1 MSPIQITIKDYKAVK
16 SAEIELNG
24 ITVISG
30 VNGAGKSSI
39 SRLIYYALKYANNYD
54 TIVNRLFADELLPI
68 DRLIQSSISGVP
80 QNELTRQIQNQ
91 QRIAAT
97 SNENSIKKEAYINA
111 IRLIME
117 LFHNLNKKDA
127 NELHMPDPAT
137 LRIMSLVYSI
147 GDNRK
152 NKSLVMKGGGW
163 DAVINS
169 IEALFEKANRISLTR
184 EYPLF
189 RDAITNVLNDD
200 LKSVIISEYGVPI
213 VGKNVGNVPILNY
226 IQQSVYIDTPMIAGL
241 DMRTSSFQSIEY
253 WDDLNMML
261 SKPVKKSYSRT
272 INNYIKDVTGGNAY
286 IDYGL
291 SPNGTMK
298 YQREDGL
305 EIDLADSATGIKSL
319 SMLQALLRNGSIT
332 ENTLLIIDEPEA
344 HLHPQWIVEYARI
357 IVMMHQK
364 IGTKFFIA
372 SHSTDFVSAVKY
384 IAEKQK
390 VQKSLSFYLAEE
402 DKRKPFSYNYK
413 SIGTDIEPI
422 FESFNKSLDKISE
435 YGGW

>member
-1 MSPIQITIKDYKAVK
+1 MTPIQISIKDYKAVK
-16 SAEIELNG
+16 SAEIGLNG
-24 ITVISG
+24 ITLISG

-39 SRLIYYALKYANNYD
+39 SRLLYYALKYTNNYD

-97 SNENSIKKEAYINA
+97 SNDNGIKKEAYNNA

-117 LFHNLNKKDA
+117 LFHNLNKKDS
-127 NELHMPDPAT
+127 NDLHMPDPAA

-152 NKSLVMKGGGW
+152 NKGLVLKGGGW

-200 LKSVIISEYGVPI
+200 LKSVRITEYGVPF
-213 VGKNVGNVPILNY
+213 VGKDVKNVPILNF

-241 DMRTSSFQSIEY
+241 DMRNGSFQSVEY
-253 WDDLNMML
+253 WDDLTVML
-261 SKPVKKSYSRT
+261 SKPAKKSYSQT

-291 SPNGTMK
+291 SANGTMK

-305 EIDLADSATGIKSL
+305 EINLADSATGIKSL

-364 IGTKFFIA
+364 IGAKFFIA
-372 SHSTDFVSAVKY
+372 SHSTDFVSAIKY

-402 DKRKPFSYNYK
+402 DKRKPYSYNYK

-435 YGGW
+435 YCGW

>member
-39 SRLIYYALKYANNYD
+39 SRLLYYALKYANNYD

-80 QNELTRQIQNQ
+80 QNELTRQIQSQ

-117 LFHNLNKKDA
+117 LFHNLNKRDA
-127 NELHMPDPAT
+127 NELHMPDPAA
-137 LRIMSLVYSI
+137 LRMMSIVYSI

-169 IEALFEKANRISLTR
+169 IEALFEKTNRILLTR
-184 EYPLF
+184 DYSLY
-189 RDAITNVLNDD
+189 RDALTNVLNDD
-200 LKSVIISEYGVPI
+200 LKNVIISEYGVPF
-213 VGKNVGNVPILNY
+213 VGKNVGNVPILNF

-241 DMRTSSFQSIEY
+241 DMRNSTFQNVEY

-261 SKPVKKSYSRT
+261 SKPAKKSYSRT
-272 INNYIKDVTGGNAY
+272 INNYIRDVTGGNAY

-291 SPNGTMK
+291 SANGTMK

-305 EIDLADSATGIKSL
+305 EIDLANSATGIKSL

-390 VQKSLSFYLAEE
+390 VDQSLSFYLAEE
-402 DKRKPFSYNYK
+402 DKRKPYSYNYK
-413 SIGTDIEPI
+413 AIGTDIEPI

>member
-1 MSPIQITIKDYKAVK
+1 MTPIQITIKDYKAIK

-39 SRLIYYALKYANNYD
+39 SRLLYYALKYANNYD

-80 QNELTRQIQNQ
+80 QNELTRQIQSQ

-117 LFHNLNKKDA
+117 LFHNLNKRDA
-127 NELHMPDPAT
+127 NELHMPDPAA
-137 LRIMSLVYSI
+137 LRIMSIVYSI

-163 DAVINS
+163 DAVINN
-169 IEALFEKANRISLTR
+169 IEALFEKTNRILLTR
-184 EYPLF
+184 DYSLY
-189 RDAITNVLNDD
+189 RDALTNVLNDD
-200 LKSVIISEYGVPI
+200 LKNVIISEYGVPF
-213 VGKNVGNVPILNY
+213 VGKNVGNVPILNF

-241 DMRTSSFQSIEY
+241 DMRNGTFQNVEY

-261 SKPVKKSYSRT
+261 SKPAKKSYSRT
-272 INNYIKDVTGGNAY
+272 INNYIRDVTGGNAY

-291 SPNGTMK
+291 SANGTMK

-305 EIDLADSATGIKSL
+305 EIDLANSATGIKSL

-364 IGTKFFIA
+364 IGAKFFIA
-372 SHSTDFVSAVKY
+372 SHSTDFVSAIKY

-390 VQKSLSFYLAEE
+390 VDKSLSFYLAEE
-402 DKRKPFSYNYK
+402 DKRKPYTYNYK

>member
-1 MSPIQITIKDYKAVK
+1 MTPIQISIKDYKAVK
-16 SAEIELNG
+16 SAEIGLNG
-24 ITVISG
+24 ITLISG

-39 SRLIYYALKYANNYD
+39 SRLLYYALKYTNNYD

-97 SNENSIKKEAYINA
+97 SNDNGIKKEAYNNA

-117 LFHNLNKKDA
+117 LFHNLNKKDS
-127 NELHMPDPAT
+127 NDLHMPDPAA

-152 NKSLVMKGGGW
+152 NKGLVLKGGGW

-200 LKSVIISEYGVPI
+200 LKSVRISEYGVPF
-213 VGKNVGNVPILNY
+213 VGKDVKNVPILNF

-241 DMRTSSFQSIEY
+241 DMRNGSFQSVEY
-253 WDDLNMML
+253 WDDLTVML
-261 SKPVKKSYSRT
+261 SKPAKKSYSRT
-272 INNYIKDVTGGNAY
+272 ISNYIKDVTGGNAY

-291 SPNGTMK
+291 SPSGTMK

-344 HLHPQWIVEYARI
+344 HLHPQWVVEYARI

-390 VQKSLSFYLAEE
+390 VQKSLAFYLAEE
-402 DKRKPFSYNYK
+402 DKRKPYTYNYRA
-413 SIGTDIEPI
+413 IGTDIEPI

>member
-1 MSPIQITIKDYKAVK
+1 MTPIQITIKDYKAIK

-39 SRLIYYALKYANNYD
+39 SRLLYYALKYANNYD

-80 QNELTRQIQNQ
+80 QNELTRQIQSQ

-117 LFHNLNKKDA
+117 LFHNLNKRDA
-127 NELHMPDPAT
+127 NDLHMPDPAA
-137 LRIMSLVYSI
+137 LRIMSIVYSI

-163 DAVINS
+163 DAVINN
-169 IEALFEKANRISLTR
+169 IEALFEKTNRILLTR
-184 EYPLF
+184 DYSLY
-189 RDAITNVLNDD
+189 RDALTNVLNDD
-200 LKSVIISEYGVPI
+200 LKNVIISEYGVPF
-213 VGKNVGNVPILNY
+213 VGKNVGNVPILNF

-241 DMRTSSFQSIEY
+241 DMRNGTFQNVEY

-261 SKPVKKSYSRT
+261 SKPAKKSYSRT
-272 INNYIKDVTGGNAY
+272 INNYIRDVTGGNAY

-291 SPNGTMK
+291 SANGTMK

-305 EIDLADSATGIKSL
+305 EIDLANSATGIKSL

-364 IGTKFFIA
+364 IGAKFFIA
-372 SHSTDFVSAVKY
+372 SHSTDFVSAIKY

-390 VQKSLSFYLAEE
+390 VDKSLSFYLAEE
-402 DKRKPFSYNYK
+402 DKRKPYTYNYK

>member
-1 MSPIQITIKDYKAVK
+1 MSPIQIFIKDYKAVK
-16 SAEIELNG
+16 SAEIDLKG

-39 SRLIYYALKYANNYD
+39 SRLLYYALKYANNYD
-54 TIVNRLFADELLPI
+54 TIVNRLFVSELFQIDLLFQSATIGFRKKSVTDEINNCRRLIRETANNATKEAAYIKALELIRELLKNADSEEEPYTLRLTSIIEGSILHSGKKLGEGNYTSVDTVIKQVKDIFTKTEKLSVNRNYTLYRNAVEESTNERLNNVSIFEYGIPFIGRDVKSVPI
-68 DRLIQSSISGVP
+68 PSYVQ
-80 QNELTRQIQNQ
+80 
-91 QRIAAT
+91 
-97 SNENSIKKEAYINA
+97 NA
-111 IRLIME
+111 I
-117 LFHNLNKKDA
+117 
-127 NELHMPDPAT
+127 
-137 LRIMSLVYSI
+137 
-147 GDNRK
+147 
-152 NKSLVMKGGGW
+152 
-163 DAVINS
+163 
-169 IEALFEKANRISLTR
+169 
-184 EYPLF
+184 
-189 RDAITNVLNDD
+189 
-200 LKSVIISEYGVPI
+200 
-213 VGKNVGNVPILNY
+213 
-226 IQQSVYIDTPMIAGL
+226 YIDTPMIAG
-241 DMRTSSFQSIEY
+241 MNFENGSFQGVEY
-253 WDDLNMML
+253 WRDLNAVL
-261 SKPVKKSYSRT
+261 SRPAHKSYSHT
-272 INNYIKDVTGGNAY
+272 VNNYIKKVIGGDAFV
-286 IDYGL
+286 DFGL
-291 SPNGTMK
+291 SSDGKIK
-298 YQREDGL
+298 YRREDGL

-402 DKRKPFSYNYK
+402 DTRKQYSYNYK
-413 SIGTDIEPI
+413 TLGTDIEPI

>member
-1 MSPIQITIKDYKAVK
+1 MTPIQITIKDYKAIK

-39 SRLIYYALKYANNYD
+39 SRLLYYALKYANNYD

-80 QNELTRQIQNQ
+80 QNELTRQIQSQ

-117 LFHNLNKKDA
+117 LFHNLNKRDA
-127 NELHMPDPAT
+127 NELHMPDPAA
-137 LRIMSLVYSI
+137 LRIMSIVYSI

-169 IEALFEKANRISLTR
+169 IEALFEKTNRILLTR
-184 EYPLF
+184 DYSLY
-189 RDAITNVLNDD
+189 RDALTNVLNDD
-200 LKSVIISEYGVPI
+200 LKNVIISEYGVPF
-213 VGKNVGNVPILNY
+213 VGKNVGNVPILNF

-241 DMRTSSFQSIEY
+241 DMRNGTFQNVEY

-261 SKPVKKSYSRT
+261 SKPAKKSYSRT
-272 INNYIKDVTGGNAY
+272 INNYIRDVTGGNAY

-291 SPNGTMK
+291 SANGTMK

-305 EIDLADSATGIKSL
+305 EIDLANSATGIKSL

-402 DKRKPFSYNYK
+402 DKRKRYSYNFR

>member
-1 MSPIQITIKDYKAVK
+1 MTPIQITIKDYKAIK

-39 SRLIYYALKYANNYD
+39 SRLLYYALKYANNYD

-80 QNELTRQIQNQ
+80 QNELTRQIQSQ

-117 LFHNLNKKDA
+117 LFHNLNKRDA
-127 NELHMPDPAT
+127 NELHMPDPAA
-137 LRIMSLVYSI
+137 LRIMSIVYSI

-169 IEALFEKANRISLTR
+169 IEALFEKTNRILLTR
-184 EYPLF
+184 DYSLY
-189 RDAITNVLNDD
+189 RDALTNVLNDD
-200 LKSVIISEYGVPI
+200 LKNVIISEYGVPF
-213 VGKNVGNVPILNY
+213 VGKNVGNVPILNF

-241 DMRTSSFQSIEY
+241 DMRNGTFQNVEY

-261 SKPVKKSYSRT
+261 SKPAKKTYSRT
-272 INNYIKDVTGGNAY
+272 INNYIRDVTGGNAY

-291 SPNGTMK
+291 SANGTMK

-305 EIDLADSATGIKSL
+305 EIDLANSATGIKSL

-372 SHSTDFVSAVKY
+372 SHSTDFVSAIKY

-390 VQKSLSFYLAEE
+390 VDKSLLFYLAEE
-402 DKRKPFSYNYK
+402 DKRKPYSYNYK
-413 SIGTDIEPI
+413 AIGTDIEPI

>member
-1 MSPIQITIKDYKAVK
+1 MTPIQISIKDYKAVK
-16 SAEIELNG
+16 SAEIGLNG
-24 ITVISG
+24 ITLISG

-39 SRLIYYALKYANNYD
+39 SRLLYYALKYTNNYD

-97 SNENSIKKEAYINA
+97 SNDNGIKKEAYNNA

-117 LFHNLNKKDA
+117 LFHNLNKKDS
-127 NELHMPDPAT
+127 NDLHMPDPAA

-152 NKSLVMKGGGW
+152 NKGLVLKGGGW

-200 LKSVIISEYGVPI
+200 IKSVRISEYGVPF
-213 VGKNVGNVPILNY
+213 VGKDVKNVPILNF

-241 DMRTSSFQSIEY
+241 DMRNGSFQSVEY
-253 WDDLNMML
+253 WDDLTVML
-261 SKPVKKSYSRT
+261 SKPAKKSYSRT

-291 SPNGTMK
+291 SPSGTMK

-344 HLHPQWIVEYARI
+344 HLHPQWVVEYARI

-390 VQKSLSFYLAEE
+390 VQKSLAFYLAEE
-402 DKRKPFSYNYK
+402 DKRKPYTYNYRA
-413 SIGTDIEPI
+413 IGTDIEPI